1 MQVRDHAV
9 AAALDELAGRAAVG
23 AVGPPPPFLGYPARK
38 RYTVTMPVVI
48 GFLRFQKRSL
58 SVFVCNDL
66 VLP

>member
-9 AAALDELAGRAAVG
+9 AAALDELAGLAAVG
-23 AVGPPPPFLGYPARK
+23 AAHGPPSFFSGYPPRK
-38 RYTVTMPVVI
+38 RYIVTMPVVI
-48 GFLRFQKRSL
+48 GFLRFQKRY